1 MSTSTNQERQRGFT
15 LVEIMVVVVIIGLL
29 SALVGPEIFRM
40 LGFGQ
45 ASIAE
50 TKCKSL
56 HDQAMIWKMINRKP
70 PDSLDEMVAPLKQ
83 GDDANFLE
91 SVPEDPWGNP
101 YSSSAKAARSASTP
115 GATTARRAPRTTS
128 CIPRGRGRPSCAPRG
143 SRSSS

>member
-1 MSTSTNQERQRGFT
+1 MSTSTDREQRRGFT

-101 YSSSAKAARSASTP
+101 YILERE
-115 GATTARRAPRTTS
+115 
-128 CIPRGRGRPSCAPRG
+128 G
-143 SRSSS
+143 SKIRIYSWGDDGQEGTEDDIVYPKGER